1 VSRYIY
7 ISEEYYRLEEVAT
20 KKKQLICT
28 KHSRVY
34 NTIDFLGWNHGSNK
48 AKKKKKKLAGTSQQ
62 RGAVRY
68 VHGLFRKIFVKCKLI
83 DTLFL

>member
-7 ISEEYYRLEEVAT
+7 ISEEYYRLEEVVT
-20 KKKQLICT
+20 KKKQLICI

-48 AKKKKKKLAGTSQQ
+48 AKKKKNWPERVSNVELLDMCMDYLEKYL
-62 RGAVRY
+62 
-68 VHGLFRKIFVKCKLI
+68 
-83 DTLFL
+83 